1 MSERCDFPKNLSSEE
16 ELHWALI
23 WEVAPQMEG
32 TRPSEPGDSEIIG
45 QIGNLRRNGKLTEAQ
60 LKVLDAIGG
69 NAAMDL
75 D

>member
-1 MSERCDFPKNLSSEE
+1 
-16 ELHWALI
+16 
-23 WEVAPQMEG
+23 MEG